1 MGIPESDQ
9 RHIFRSFYRA
19 SNGINSKQM
28 GSGLGLMLCR
38 RLVEK
43 HHGRLTFT
51 SKEQEGTTF
60 FVHLPAD
67 GSRYFPEASE
77 LDKQQGREDTAM
89 ATSLSLKDSVIDA
102 RSDSANE
109 NTLKGDLTVDKP
121 KTEAEVNLPQDEE
134 DDENGKDTILFV
146 DDNIELLRYL
156 RMSFSGDYH
165 IITKESAEAA
175 LAYLREGTCDIVVSD
190 VMMDGMDGNELCR
203 RLKENADTAWLPV
216 ILLTAKVGKDF
227 MIEGLDKGADDYI
240 AKPFDTDILAKKIR
254 NVIDNR
260 RRLSKYYLRRA
271 LQLVHDGEEPVI
283 PSPQEKTISTL
294 SDASPLAVQR
304 DDSNEQQAEVKPE
317 VLNADDQAFVDKAT
331 QTVLDH
337 LSDENFDV
345 NHLCREMAMS
355 RTLFYGRLKTLTG
368 KAPQEFMRLIR
379 LEQAAALLRKG
390 VPVLDVAT
398 RCGFPNSKYFSTVF
412 KKHFGMP
419 PSKYKKEE

>member
-1 MGIPESDQ
+1 M
-9 RHIFRSFYRA
+9 
-19 SNGINSKQM
+19 QM

-38 RLVEK
+38 RLVEM
-43 HHGRLTFT
+43 HHGKLTFT
-51 SKEQEGTTF
+51 SKEQVGTTF
-60 FVHLPAD
+60 YVHLPAD
-67 GSRYFPEASE
+67 GNRYFPEAAEQDEQRGKEDVATGTALSLE
-77 LDKQQGREDTAM
+77 DSVTDARPDSINQNVLKDNIAEDKQVKAGESQP
-89 ATSLSLKDSVIDA
+89 L
-102 RSDSANE
+102 
-109 NTLKGDLTVDKP
+109 
-121 KTEAEVNLPQDEE
+121 DEE
-134 DDENGKDTILFV
+134 GDGNDKDTILFV
-146 DDNIELLRYL
+146 DDNTELLRYL

-165 IITKESAEAA
+165 IITKGSAEEA
-175 LAYLREGTCDIVVSD
+175 LAYLRDGTCDIVVSD
-190 VMMDGMDGNELCR
+190 VMMGGMDGNELCR
-203 RLKENADTAWLPV
+203 RLKENGDTAWLPV

-271 LQLVHDGEEPVI
+271 LQRVHGGEELTTSALTEKPV
-283 PSPQEKTISTL
+283 SA
-294 SDASPLAVQR
+294 SDALPSAVQQS
-304 DDSNEQQAEVKPE
+304 DSKEQQAEPKP
-317 VLNADDQAFVDKAT
+317 VTLNADDQAFVDKAT

-337 LSDENFDV
+337 LDEEDFDV

-419 PSKYKKEE
+419 PSKYKSQTEV

>member
-1 MGIPESDQ
+1 M
-9 RHIFRSFYRA
+9 
-19 SNGINSKQM
+19 
-28 GSGLGLMLCR
+28 
-38 RLVEK
+38 
-43 HHGRLTFT
+43 
-51 SKEQEGTTF
+51 
-60 FVHLPAD
+60 
-67 GSRYFPEASE
+67 
-77 LDKQQGREDTAM
+77 
-89 ATSLSLKDSVIDA
+89 
-102 RSDSANE
+102 
-109 NTLKGDLTVDKP
+109 
-121 KTEAEVNLPQDEE
+121 EAEVNLPQDEE

-175 LAYLREGTCDIVVSD
+175 LDYLREGTCDIVVSD
-190 VMMDGMDGNELCR
+190 VMMGGMDGNELCR

-271 LQLVHDGEEPVI
+271 LQLAHGGEEPVI

-294 SDASPLAVQR
+294 SDDSPLAVQR

-337 LSDENFDV
+337 LSEENFDV

-398 RCGFPNSKYFSTVF
+398 AAVSRTPNTSVRCLRSISVCRRVST
-412 KKHFGMP
+412 KRK
-419 PSKYKKEE
+419 SDEALY

>member
-1 MGIPESDQ
+1 
-9 RHIFRSFYRA
+9 
-19 SNGINSKQM
+19 
-28 GSGLGLMLCR
+28 
-38 RLVEK
+38 
-43 HHGRLTFT
+43 
-51 SKEQEGTTF
+51 
-60 FVHLPAD
+60 
-67 GSRYFPEASE
+67 
-77 LDKQQGREDTAM
+77 
-89 ATSLSLKDSVIDA
+89 
-102 RSDSANE
+102 
-109 NTLKGDLTVDKP
+109 
-121 KTEAEVNLPQDEE
+121 
-134 DDENGKDTILFV
+134 
-146 DDNIELLRYL
+146 
-156 RMSFSGDYH
+156 MSFSGDYH

-175 LAYLREGTCDIVVSD
+175 LDYLREGTCDIVVSD
-190 VMMDGMDGNELCR
+190 VMMGGMDGNELCR

-240 AKPFDTDILAKKIR
+240 SKPFDTDILAKKIR

-260 RRLSKYYLRRA
+260 RHLSKYYLRRA

-294 SDASPLAVQR
+294 SDDSPLAVQR